1 MKPPSP
7 RKAAILRGEAVPG
20 LTPEQVARHAAHY
33 RSFAHEKSELL
44 RPRPQ
49 EDASLAGN
57 RVAGLAKWLGFDPC
71 SGCED
76 RRQWLNKAHRW
87 LRTGW
92 AKLTAHGTMAIVTC
106 HFNPGG
112 YPRLAENYRIFRDAL
127 GSLPL
132 YTAEASFDG
141 TFISDGPVQ
150 LAATAANIL
159 WQKERLL
166 NLVVA
171 ALPAKY
177 DRVAWLDAD
186 VIFRR
191 PDWYEA
197 ASQLLDRFPV
207 VQLAESVVTN
217 GRDWNMA
224 AAIGFE
230 QPCKYGYAW
239 AARRELFP
247 LYDAAVIGGG
257 DWLNAAGWRG
267 VRCTNLTPSP
277 AWQAHYDRWAA
288 EAKRKAGGKIGC
300 LAGEI
305 FHLDHGTHKSRQY
318 NERYNLVR
326 GLDPDR
332 DLESDDSGLWRW
344 TSGHYMHAVRGFFD
358 RRQDG

>member
-1 MKPPSP
+1 MSQ
-7 RKAAILRGEAVPG
+7 RKAAILRGEVPSG
-20 LTPEQVARHAAHY
+20 LTPEQAARHAAHY
-33 RSFAHEKSELL
+33 RRYERSKGK
-44 RPRPQ
+44 PQ
-49 EDASLAGN
+49 TKPTEDPDLAGN
-57 RVAGLAKWLGFDPC
+57 RIAALASWLGFDPC
-71 SGCED
+71 RGCED

-92 AKLTAHGTMAIVTC
+92 AKLMAHGTMAIVTC

-112 YPRLAENYRIFRDAL
+112 YPRLNENYRILRDAI
-127 GSLPL
+127 GALPL
-132 YTAEASFDG
+132 FTAEASFDG
-141 TFISDGPVQ
+141 TFVSDGPVRI
-150 LAATAANIL
+150 AATEANIL

-166 NLVVA
+166 NLAVD

-186 VIFRR
+186 VVFRR

-197 ASQLLDRFPV
+197 AANLLDQFPV
-207 VQLAESVVTN
+207 VQLADSVVTN

-224 AAIGFE
+224 ASVGFH

-247 LYDAAVIGGG
+247 LYDAAIIGGG

-288 EAKRKAGGKIGC
+288 EAKRKAGKIGC
-300 LAGEI
+300 LSGEL
-305 FHLDHGTHKSRQY
+305 FHLDHGSHKGRQY
-318 NERYNLVR
+318 NQRYNLVR
-326 GLDPDR
+326 GLDPET
-332 DLESDDSGLWRW
+332 DLAIDGNGLWRW
-344 TSGHYMHAVRGFFD
+344 ANEKYAAGVAGFFQ

>member
-1 MKPPSP
+1 MSSL
-7 RKAAILRGEAVPG
+7 RKAAILRGDAVPG

-33 RSFAHEKSELL
+33 RRFARDKGELL
-44 RPRPQ
+44 RSRPP

-57 RVAGLAKWLGFDPC
+57 RVAALARWLGFEEC
-71 SGCED
+71 SGCGQRKE
-76 RRQWLNKAHRW
+76 WLNKAHRW
-87 LRTGW
+87 LRNAW
-92 AKLTAHGTMAIVTC
+92 AKLTARGTLAIITC
-106 HFNPGG
+106 HFNPAG
-112 YPRLAENYRIFRDAL
+112 YPRLADNYRVFRDAL
-127 GSLPL
+127 GALPL

-150 LAATAANIL
+150 IAATPANVL

-166 NLVVA
+166 NLAVE

-191 PDWYEA
+191 PDWYDA
-197 ASQLLDRFPV
+197 ASQLLDQFAV

-224 AAIGFE
+224 AAVGFQ

-267 VRCTNLTPSP
+267 VPCRNLTPSP
-277 AWQAHYDRWAA
+277 AWQTHYDRWAA
-288 EAKRKAGGKIGC
+288 EAQRKAGGKVGC

-305 FHLDHGTHKSRQY
+305 FHLDHGSHKGRQY
-318 NERYNLVR
+318 NERYRLVR
-326 GLDPDR
+326 GLDPER
-332 DLESDDSGLWRW
+332 DVTIDDNGLWSW
-344 TSGHYMHAVRGFFD
+344 TSEQYAAAVRGFFE